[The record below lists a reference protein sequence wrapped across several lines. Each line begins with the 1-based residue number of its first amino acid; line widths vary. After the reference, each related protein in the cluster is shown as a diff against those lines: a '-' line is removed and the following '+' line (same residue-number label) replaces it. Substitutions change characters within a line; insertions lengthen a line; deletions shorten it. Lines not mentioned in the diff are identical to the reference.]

1 MMTNKKILIATGV
14 MLAAAIA
21 VAFLLVFDNKA
32 ATVNGEKISKSELDD
47 ALSSQ
52 YGSTVL
58 DTLISDEIIRQEMKK
73 ENIKVS
79 DKEIAEEMEAYMD
92 TFGGEDTFNEVLKN
106 SGVDVSIIEKN
117 IMTYLASKKILE
129 PRIEIT
135 DEEIQTYFDE
145 NKDSFDKEEEVEASH
160 ILVDDEKT
168 AKEVVKKIEQ
178 DEDFAELAKE
188 YSTDTASKDNG
199 GELGFFAKGDM
210 VKEFEEKAFGMENG
224 DISEPVKT
232 EYGYHII
239 KVTDKQEPKKAELEE
254 VKDEIKDILLE
265 SKLES
270 EYSVWLNEKFE
281 EYEIKTFL

>member
-1 MMTNKKILIATGV
+1 MTNKKILIATGV

-129 PRIEIT
+129 PEIEIT

-188 YSTDTASKDNG
+188 YSTDTATKDNG

>member
-1 MMTNKKILIATGV
+1 MTNKKILIATGV

>member
-1 MMTNKKILIATGV
+1 MTNKKILIATGV
-14 MLAAAIA
+14 LLAAAIA

>member
-1 MMTNKKILIATGV
+1 MTNKKILIATGV
-14 MLAAAIA
+14 LLAAAIA

-58 DTLISDEIIRQEMKK
+58 DTLISDEIIRQEMKN

>member
-129 PRIEIT
+129 PKIEIT

-188 YSTDTASKDNG
+188 YSTDTATKDNG

>member
-1 MMTNKKILIATGV
+1 MTNKKILIATGV
-14 MLAAAIA
+14 LLAAAIA

-145 NKDSFDKEEEVEASH
+145 NKDSFDKEEEVAASH

-254 VKDEIKDILLE
+254 VKEEIKDILLE

>member
-129 PRIEIT
+129 PKIEIT

-188 YSTDTASKDNG
+188 YSTDTATKDNG
-199 GELGFFAKGDM
+199 GELVFFAKGDM

>member
-1 MMTNKKILIATGV
+1 MTNKKILIATGV

-129 PRIEIT
+129 PKIEIT

-188 YSTDTASKDNG
+188 YSTDTATKDNG